1 MILIEKLQKYQPY
14 LSLCKIDKDE
24 YLTGEKI
31 LPSNQKQLIDLLI
44 LLQGNLLKNKLK
56 HLKIKE
62 KNK

>member
-1 MILIEKLQKYQPY
+1 MILIEKQQKYQPY
-14 LSLCKIDKDE
+14 LSSCKIDKEE

-31 LPSNQKQLIDLLI
+31 LPSNQKQLIDLLV

-56 HLKIKE
+56 HLKIKD